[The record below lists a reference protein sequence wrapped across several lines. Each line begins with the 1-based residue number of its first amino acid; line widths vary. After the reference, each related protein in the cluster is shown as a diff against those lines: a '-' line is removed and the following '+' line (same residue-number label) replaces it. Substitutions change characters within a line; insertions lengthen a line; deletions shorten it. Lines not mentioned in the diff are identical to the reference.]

1 MKNWK
6 LFFVLGIA
14 TLLFSC
20 SQPKIAYINIEDLMQ
35 EYEATKELERLLAEK
50 QAAYSKELDSMQAP
64 FQQKLQEYYSTVGT
78 MSALTKTRWEQEL
91 QQEQQVLQAK
101 QQEISML
108 LQNENQRESEILTKK
123 VDSFVAEYAQKE
135 KLNLIL
141 GTTGKGTVL
150 YGDEQMDITHD
161 ILELL
166 NTDYNNDTGK

>member
-1 MKNWK
+1 M
-6 LFFVLGIA
+6 
-14 TLLFSC
+14 
-20 SQPKIAYINIEDLMQ
+20 
-35 EYEATKELERLLAEK
+35 
-50 QAAYSKELDSMQAP
+50 
-64 FQQKLQEYYSTVGT
+64 
-78 MSALTKTRWEQEL
+78 
-91 QQEQQVLQAK
+91 QAK